1 MVKPFYVDVSEQ
13 ISNTVSKKFGNK
25 AILPFIIFKV
35 QIYLR
40 VDRKNVLILG
50 FSLDI
55 LS

>member
-1 MVKPFYVDVSEQ
+1 MVKPFYVDVSEH
-13 ISNTVSKKFGNK
+13 IINIVSKN
-25 AILPFIIFKV
+25 LENRHFIIFKL

-40 VDRKNVLILG
+40 VDIKNVLILG